1 MAAKTI
7 ELGEATT
14 QKEERVAVM
23 DIFPKEEDEDEDL
36 QGYVDFP
43 NERRKNGLS
52 RLLEVFPGT
61 YYTQYGFVKNGV
73 IFLVRT
79 FLDFSIFYI
88 ALFEFLIIIEISI
101 VIQIILKVRIL

>member
-1 MAAKTI
+1 MRGAK
-7 ELGEATT
+7 
-14 QKEERVAVM
+14 M
-23 DIFPKEEDEDEDL
+23 DCPDCWKYFQVL
-36 QGYVDFP
+36 
-43 NERRKNGLS
+43 
-52 RLLEVFPGT
+52 T

-88 ALFEFLIIIEISI
+88 ALFEFLINIEISI